1 MIIILI
7 IVLTFSSYKFG
18 KILKDE
24 EKEKAKDDEK
34 AKAIAAWKNKNEA
47 AKKGE
52 ILREIQKLKV
62 Q

>member
-1 MIIILI
+1 M
-7 IVLTFSSYKFG
+7 LTFSSYKFG